1 MDRFFFVFCLISL
14 SIILLLFF
22 PIYVKTDGHY
32 DMNGR
37 KLAFSISLYK
47 FFRVFGGYIATY
59 KGGLAM
65 HVSSQK
71 AILIPYRDLNRERKR
86 FSIMRAFHL
95 HKINLTVETGAEYL
109 LPSATIHGILR
120 TIFFILGG
128 KKEKIENNVWLVD
141 GDVLRVTMNFTI
153 RFNLFILL
161 CRAMITIKEQI
172 KEVWRKKIKNS
183 TI

>member
-37 KLAFSISLYK
+37 KLTFSISLYR

-120 TIFFILGG
+120 AIFFILGG

-172 KEVWRKKIKNS
+172 KQVWLRKIKNS

>member
-1 MDRFFFVFCLISL
+1 
-14 SIILLLFF
+14 
-22 PIYVKTDGHY
+22 
-32 DMNGR
+32 MNGR

-65 HVSSQK
+65 HISPQK
-71 AILIPYRDLNRERKR
+71 AILIPYRDLNRERQR

-109 LPSATIHGILR
+109 LSSAMIHGILR
-120 TIFFILGG
+120 AIFFILGG
-128 KKEKIENNVWLVD
+128 KKETIENNVWLVD
-141 GDVLRVTMNFTI
+141 GDVLRITMNFTI

-161 CRAMITIKEQI
+161 RRAMITIKEQI
-172 KEVWRKKIKNS
+172 KQVWRRKIKNS

>member
-1 MDRFFFVFCLISL
+1 MDRFFFILLGVSL

-37 KLAFSISLYK
+37 KLTFSISLYR

-65 HVSSQK
+65 HVSPQK
-71 AILIPYRDLNRERKR
+71 AILIPYKDLNRERKR

-95 HKINLTVETGAEYL
+95 
-109 LPSATIHGILR
+109 R
-120 TIFFILGG
+120 
-128 KKEKIENNVWLVD
+128 
-141 GDVLRVTMNFTI
+141 
-153 RFNLFILL
+153 
-161 CRAMITIKEQI
+161 
-172 KEVWRKKIKNS
+172 KIKDRKS
-183 TI
+183 VV